1 MSNMECSMSCRIW
14 ENTPKPASTMTS
26 YGDLECYWGFQPE
39 IPANVLELLVK

>member
-1 MSNMECSMSCRIW
+1 MECGMSCRIR

-26 YGDLECYWGFQPE
+26 YNDGDLECWGFQPE